1 MRSKRTR
8 EEDEAEAEA
17 LRLREERM
25 DPVSLED
32 LLGAK
37 KMEQEELSKPK
48 FLSAEDRAQM
58 AIRKREAQ
66 MAQKR
71 AQQEQEAQ
79 MRQEMR
85 DNERRERDQRQ
96 RGARGSAPAAESTDD
111 KVLQAIRSQYLG
123 TKPKKKKVLKPS
135 EKFKFSFDWDMN
147 EDTSRDLNP
156 LYQDRPESALLFGRG
171 RRAGIDV
178 REQQQQNEFYENLVA
193 QRLAEQE
200 KIRKKEKKERK
211 RQRQAER
218 EAAAAAGGGGD
229 NPEADREEK
238 SEDEDDDE

>member
-1 MRSKRTR
+1 
-8 EEDEAEAEA
+8 
-17 LRLREERM
+17 
-25 DPVSLED
+25 
-32 LLGAK
+32 
-37 KMEQEELSKPK
+37 
-48 FLSAEDRAQM
+48 
-58 AIRKREAQ
+58 
-66 MAQKR
+66 
-71 AQQEQEAQ
+71 
-79 MRQEMR
+79 
-85 DNERRERDQRQ
+85 
-96 RGARGSAPAAESTDD
+96 
-111 KVLQAIRSQYLG
+111 
-123 TKPKKKKVLKPS
+123 
-135 EKFKFSFDWDMN
+135 MN

>member
-1 MRSKRTR
+1 
-8 EEDEAEAEA
+8 
-17 LRLREERM
+17 M

-37 KMEQEELSKPK
+37 KMEQDELAKPK
-48 FLSAEDRAQM
+48 FLSTEDRAQM

-66 MAQKR
+66 MAARR
-71 AQQEQEAQ
+71 AQQEEQAEARQ
-79 MRQEMR
+79 AMREA
-85 DNERRERDQRQ
+85 ERRERDQGGRRGRQ
-96 RGARGSAPAAESTDD
+96 QAPTEKSTD
-111 KVLQAIRSQYLG
+111 VLVLEAIRSQYLG
-123 TKPKKKKVLKPS
+123 SKPKKKKVLKPS

-218 EAAAAAGGGGD
+218 EAAAAAGEGGEGQD
-229 NPEADREEK
+229 DENQDK
-238 SEDEDDDE
+238 SEDDEDDE